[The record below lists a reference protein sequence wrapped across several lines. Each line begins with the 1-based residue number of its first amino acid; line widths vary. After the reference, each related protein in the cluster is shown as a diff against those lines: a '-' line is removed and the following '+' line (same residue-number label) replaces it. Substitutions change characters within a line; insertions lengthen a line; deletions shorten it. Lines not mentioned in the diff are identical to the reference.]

1 MKRQIIFNLDEYL
14 VDKLKAMD
22 NRSLFLNELLTQ
34 YFKDREFDD
43 LTLEDIQTLLK
54 LEDSKTELLNKIKDI
69 DKEIKKYGR

>member
-34 YFKDREFDD
+34 YFKDRDFDD

-54 LEDSKTELLNKIKDI
+54 LENEKTELLNKIKEL